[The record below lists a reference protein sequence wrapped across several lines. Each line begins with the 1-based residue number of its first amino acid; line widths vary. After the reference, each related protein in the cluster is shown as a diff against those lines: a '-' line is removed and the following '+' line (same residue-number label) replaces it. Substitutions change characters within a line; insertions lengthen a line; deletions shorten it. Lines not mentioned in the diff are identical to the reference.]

1 MPAILLRKRK
11 EVSPRVAEPLRLT
24 RQKAVVAVTV
34 VNITEKHKQAGH
46 PQLRIRLQNPDFH
59 QRRVPRHPQHRKQV
73 LSDRTQCAQLFLAT
87 NQTTLPH
94 FQGRVRQARR
104 QLLP

>member
-1 MPAILLRKRK
+1 MPAILLLKCE

-24 RQKAVVAVTV
+24 GQKAAVDVTV
-34 VNITEKHKQAGH
+34 VNITEKHKQVGH

-73 LSDRTQCAQLFLAT
+73 LSDRTQRAQLFLAT
-87 NQTTLPH
+87 HQKTIHWELTKD
-94 FQGRVRQARR
+94 FSDCC
-104 QLLP
+104 